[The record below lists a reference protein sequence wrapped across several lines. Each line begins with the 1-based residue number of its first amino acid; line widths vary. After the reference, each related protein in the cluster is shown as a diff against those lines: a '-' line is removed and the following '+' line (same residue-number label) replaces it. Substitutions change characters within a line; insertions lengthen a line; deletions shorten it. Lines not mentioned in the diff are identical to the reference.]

1 MVGTVKGEIRGSKG
15 YAKLEVR
22 VKQVVGSD
30 YDRNSIEILSLDQSA
45 YKIQRDCLQNAIASC
60 ILNAVSTGDN
70 HHGLVVIAG
79 TASNVRMENNR
90 YIFHQEFECRSIDE
104 GEGAW

>member
-30 YDRNSIEILSLDQSA
+30 YDRNSIEILSVNESP
-45 YKIQRDCLQNAIASC
+45 YKIQRDCLQNAIASY

-70 HHGLVVIAG
+70 HGLVVIAG